1 MSYTSDVLIIGGG
14 LHGCSAAL
22 HLVMRGQSVT
32 VLERD
37 ASGRHASG
45 LSAGGVRRLGRH
57 LAEVPLSIR
66 ATEYWQDIQALV
78 DDDCG
83 YRQSRYLQ
91 LAENDADLETGH
103 ARAAEM
109 RANGFVHEAMIDEA
123 ALRAFVPGVA
133 SHCVGALHVDGD
145 GAADPLRTTLAFKRR
160 AEALGAV
167 FFDGAAVTAISRIGD
182 GWRVESSAGAFEGGA
197 LVNAA
202 GAWGGKVAAM
212 LGEAPPVEARAPM
225 MQLTEPVAPFADA
238 VFGALGDALSLKQ
251 MENGAV
257 MIGGGRLGRA
267 LPDQGV
273 VELVE
278 EGLARSLATA
288 RRLFPILEA
297 AKVERRWAGIEG
309 YMPDDIPVLSIG
321 AEKSIVHSFGYSAH
335 GFQLGPAAGE
345 VVADLVMHGETKYPI
360 EAFRIDRF

>member
-1 MSYTSDVLIIGGG
+1 
-14 LHGCSAAL
+14 
-22 HLVMRGQSVT
+22 
-32 VLERD
+32 
-37 ASGRHASG
+37 
-45 LSAGGVRRLGRH
+45 
-57 LAEVPLSIR
+57 
-66 ATEYWQDIQALV
+66 
-78 DDDCG
+78 
-83 YRQSRYLQ
+83 
-91 LAENDADLETGH
+91 
-103 ARAAEM
+103 
-109 RANGFVHEAMIDEA
+109 
-123 ALRAFVPGVA
+123 
-133 SHCVGALHVDGD
+133 
-145 GAADPLRTTLAFKRR
+145 
-160 AEALGAV
+160 
-167 FFDGAAVTAISRIGD
+167 
-182 GWRVESSAGAFEGGA
+182 
-197 LVNAA
+197 
-202 GAWGGKVAAM
+202 
-212 LGEAPPVEARAPM
+212 M